1 MKQSLSKSVG
11 ALFAT
16 LVGACTGVAV
26 RAQVPP
32 EPLGTL
38 LFSPQERAQI
48 ALERS
53 PGAGSAQT
61 APASVLR
68 YHGVVRRS
76 DGKSTVWVNDKAQVE
91 GDVAAPRLRGLDAVL
106 AGHPLRVGE
115 SIQTTTGQRQD
126 VTAPGALTVRRAP

>member
-1 MKQSLSKSVG
+1 MMQPLPKPFGTMLAALLG
-11 ALFAT
+11 AGTYAVAFAQ
-16 LVGACTGVAV
+16 APA
-26 RAQVPP
+26 

-48 ALERS
+48 TSERS
-53 PGAGSAQT
+53 PGAGGAQA
-61 APASVLR
+61 APTSVLR
-68 YHGVVRRS
+68 YQGVVRRS

-91 GDVAAPRLRGLDAVL
+91 SDAAAPKLRGLDAVL